1 MLTFNENGPSFSIQG
16 QLFDVTKNP
25 NNSQFLNSTQ
35 TFKFSASRGNAAV
48 DNSLQASSIQSPSMA
63 ITAQDKLKELLPE
76 VIEEEQYDV
85 VPGEKSKPQGP
96 SQGYFQSIKQGGP
109 LATSG
114 LSKSKSSSKDAPG
127 SSGAPPASEAP
138 DRQPQRRKEK
148 EDDVDAMAND
158 EDLSVYEDVDC
169 EDSSEV
175 EDSTLALDSGKNGS
189 SLIGAGC
196 KSKLSGYRLIKHMED
211 SR

>member
-85 VPGEKSKPQGP
+85 VP
-96 SQGYFQSIKQGGP
+96 
-109 LATSG
+109 
-114 LSKSKSSSKDAPG
+114 
-127 SSGAPPASEAP
+127 
-138 DRQPQRRKEK
+138 
-148 EDDVDAMAND
+148 
-158 EDLSVYEDVDC
+158 
-169 EDSSEV
+169 
-175 EDSTLALDSGKNGS
+175 
-189 SLIGAGC
+189 
-196 KSKLSGYRLIKHMED
+196 
-211 SR
+211 